1 MAITAAVGR
10 IGAGLLAMVGTRLE
24 LAAIEVREEAR
35 HALGSLALALLAALL
50 AGGACMLAAMFVIVL
65 FWDSHR
71 LLAVGAMAASFAVAA
86 LVIVLKVR
94 AGFAARPPLLSATLA
109 ELRRDA
115 EFVKA
120 TEHPHE
126 Q

>member
-24 LAAIEVREEAR
+24 LAAVEVREEAR
-35 HALGSLALALLAALL
+35 HAVGSLALALLAALL

-71 LLAVGAMAASFAVAA
+71 LLAVGAMAVLFAVAA
-86 LVIVLKVR
+86 GVIIMKVR
-94 AGFAARPPLLSATLA
+94 AGFAARPPMLSATLA
-109 ELRRDA
+109 ELRRDV
-115 EFVKA
+115 ELVQA
-120 TEHPHE
+120 TEHAHE
-126 Q
+126 H